1 MPAEGLD
8 AMPTTDEPSPADAA
22 SAGASHRV
30 TPAPPNVVVVVTGA
44 GAIAPDVV
52 AGVVALA
59 PDVVVAADG
68 GLDWA
73 RASGLRPDVLIGDL
87 DSVSAPGLAWADQHG
102 TVIRHP
108 ADKTATDTELAVA
121 YAAALGPRRLVLV
134 AGPGD
139 RLDHTIAAVGA
150 LGSATADTADT
161 RDTGTPGV
169 THGTS
174 DTSDPAGA
182 VDIDVVE
189 AWWGDDRL
197 LVATP
202 RRRVTLDE
210 PPGTTFSVLAMHG
223 QATGVS
229 ITGARWPLSGAT
241 LGPVTGQGVSNAVVD
256 GLVTVTVD
264 DGTLTIIIPGAQP

>member
-1 MPAEGLD
+1 
-8 AMPTTDEPSPADAA
+8 MPTTDEPSATDVA
-22 SAGASHRV
+22 SAGAPHRAAA
-30 TPAPPNVVVVVTGA
+30 APPNVVVVVTGA
-44 GAIAPDVV
+44 AAIAPAVA

-87 DSVSAPGLAWADQHG
+87 DSVSARGLAWADQHG

-161 RDTGTPGV
+161 RDAGTPGV

-174 DTSDPAGA
+174 DPAGA
-182 VDIDVVE
+182 GDIDVVE

-210 PPGTTFSVLAMHG
+210 PTGTTFSVLAMHG
-223 QATGVS
+223 QATSVS